1 MALTDTICKS
11 AKPKEKP
18 YKLADSGGLYL
29 EIMPNGSKYWRLKYR
44 FQKKEKRLAFG
55 AYPTIKLVEAR
66 EARENAKKLLSENID
81 PSIHKKINSNKLLEE
96 ANNTFE
102 AIANEWMHSQQER
115 WTPNYSRIV
124 KKRLEKDIFPFIGK
138 MQIVKIDP
146 PLLLNV
152 LRKIEHRDA
161 LYLAKR
167 ARQICSLVFRY
178 GIQTGRCKYN
188 PASDLTGALK
198 SRPQKHFAAI
208 NAEEIP
214 TLLQNLEN
222 NSARL
227 FGRTRRAIK
236 LSLLTF
242 VRPGELRQASWS
254 EFDFEK
260 KEWRIPAER
269 MKARKEHIIPLSNQA
284 IKILN
289 EQKEE
294 TGNYKTGFV
303 FPSQILIT
311 KPMSENTVRVALQ
324 KLGFK
329 DRMTAHGFRAL
340 ARTTIREELDYEPDV
355 IEAQLA
361 HKPMGALGAAYD
373 RAKFIKKRHVMMQ
386 EWADYIDR
394 ITVEAKNKIVAFKS

>member
-1 MALTDTICKS
+1 MALTDTICKAS
-11 AKPKEKP
+11 KLKEKP

-44 FQKKEKRLAFG
+44 FQKKEKRLALG
-55 AYPTIKLVEAR
+55 TYPTVKLLQAR
-66 EARENAKKLLSENID
+66 EARENAKKLLAQNID

-102 AIANEWMHSQQER
+102 AIANEWINNQQER
-115 WTPNYSRIV
+115 WTANYSRIV
-124 KKRLEKDIFPFIGK
+124 KKRLDKDIFPFIGK
-138 MQIVKIDP
+138 IQIVKIEP

-152 LRKIEHRDA
+152 LRKIEQRDA

-188 PASDLTGALK
+188 PASDLIGALK
-198 SRPQKHFAAI
+198 TRTPKHFATIEA
-208 NAEEIP
+208 NEIP
-214 TLLQNLEN
+214 ILLKNLEN
-222 NSARL
+222 NNARL
-227 FGRTRRAIK
+227 FDRTRRAIK

-242 VRPGELRQASWS
+242 VRPGELRQAYWF
-254 EFDFEK
+254 ELDFEK

-269 MKARKEHIIPLSNQA
+269 MKARREHIIPLSTQS

-311 KPMSENTVRVALQ
+311 NPMSENTIRVALQ

-386 EWADYIDR
+386 EWADYLDR
-394 ITVEAKNKIVAFKS
+394 VYLESKKSHSV